1 MQLDDAAAKT
11 RIAELE
17 CALASQATALA
28 AERAKV
34 ARLEQEQSVLRA
46 SHERL
51 RLELEMLK
59 RRIFLA
65 KAERVDT
72 QQLELEFAGKL
83 KALEQLAGTEDMPKS
98 DDAAG
103 NPAASTGKKP
113 KARGRRNLAELPLEE
128 KRVEIS
134 DPLFEKLVA
143 EGKVERCGHEVSY
156 KLAWQRGGMR
166 KLAIARVKYRTVG
179 ADGETAVEAAPMPK
193 ELLWRCV
200 AAASLL
206 AHIIVDKH
214 CDGLPL
220 FRIEKRLARD
230 GVAIDTGTM
239 SRWLEEIG
247 ATFGATIIEAMREDA
262 LKNAFCI
269 ATDATGIAIQ
279 PMPNKEVGRQPCK
292 RGHFFVQVADK
303 DYVFF
308 EYTPKETSAAV
319 GEMFRGFTGYVQADA
334 KSVYDI
340 LFRYAADG
348 EPEGGDAIEGRR
360 QEVACWVHA
369 RRGLWEAATAKDAL
383 AREGLFRIHR
393 IFELDASWADRPPD
407 DIKRLRAAHLSLHV
421 ESFLAW
427 AKVEYEKVKHQ
438 RGLLRSALGYIE
450 RQADALKRFL
460 DDGRL
465 VLDNNRSERN
475 LRVIAVGRKAWLF
488 CGSDDHAQAAGHLF
502 SMIATARLHGLDPES
517 YLRDVLRVLPFWAS
531 DRYLELSPKHWL
543 ATRARLDSAELAKE
557 VGAITVPPA
566 IEATAQQVATG

>member
-1 MQLDDAAAKT
+1 MQLDVAAAKT

-17 CALASQATALA
+17 AALAAHQLELA
-28 AERAKV
+28 AERARV
-34 ARLEQEQSVLRA
+34 AQLEQDKALLRA

-51 RLELEMLK
+51 RLELELLK
-59 RRIFLA
+59 RRIYMA

-72 QQLELEFAGKL
+72 HQLELEFAEKL
-83 KALEQLAGTEDMPKS
+83 KALEEIADTENMPTL

-103 NPAASTGKKP
+103 HSAASNGKKSKP
-113 KARGRRNLAELPLEE
+113 RGRRNLAELPLEE

-134 DPLFEKLVA
+134 DPLFEGLVA
-143 EGKVERCGHEVSY
+143 EGKAERCGHEVSY
-156 KLAWQRGGMR
+156 KLAWQKGGMR
-166 KLAIARVKYRTVG
+166 RLAVARVKYRTVG

-193 ELLWRCV
+193 ELIWRCV
-200 AAASLL
+200 ATASLL

-239 SRWLEEIG
+239 SRWLEELG
-247 ATFGATIIEAMREDA
+247 ATFGATIVEAMRKDA

-269 ATDATGIAIQ
+269 ATDATGVAIQ
-279 PMPNKEVGRQPCK
+279 PVPNKEVGRQPCK

-319 GEMFRGFTGYVQADA
+319 GEMFRGFSGYVQADA

-340 LFRYAADG
+340 LFRGAAEG
-348 EPEGGDAIEGRR
+348 EPERDDAIEGKR
-360 QEVACWVHA
+360 QEIACWVHA
-369 RRGLWEAATAKDAL
+369 RRGLWEAAIAKSAV

-393 IFELDASWADRPPD
+393 IFELDGSWADKPPD
-407 DIKRLRAAHLSLHV
+407 DIKRLRAAHLAPHV
-421 ESFLAW
+421 DAFLAW
-427 AKVEYEKVKHQ
+427 AEAEYEKVEHQ
-438 RGLLRSALGYIE
+438 RGYLRKGLGYIV
-450 RQADALKRFL
+450 RQSAALRRFL

-465 VLDNNRSERN
+465 LLDNNRSERN
-475 LRVIAVGRKAWLF
+475 LRIIAVGRKAWLF

-502 SMIATARLHGLDPES
+502 SMIATARLHGLEPES
-517 YLRDVLRVLPFWAS
+517 YLREVLRVLPFWPA
-531 DRYLELSPKHWL
+531 DRYLELSPKNWL
-543 ATRARLDSAELAKE
+543 VSRARLDAAELSEE
-557 VGAITVPPA
+557 VGDITVPPLT
-566 IEATAQQVATG
+566 ESTAQQAAAG